1 MSERAGGRSGGAHT
15 KLTIPLANNLLR
27 SARRGA
33 VELLSVQNDKVNS
46 RLGINTSFAEDALL
60 NQWTANPFLARAASD
75 SEVWFLS
82 RSKFNALLA
91 EWPSMVRKLEKLANR
106 ATQSTRKNS
115 ISMSPGEISSMM
127 SELSIKGSWTL
138 HPEGRFNK
146 FWKILL
152 VLVITYNMS
161 VIPFRCGFLYDNEA
175 YKTLSTT
182 WLVLDYLGDTVLLLD
197 IIINYFFLGFTE
209 NDALVTTKAAI
220 SRNYK
225 KNGNFK
231 LHLLAS
237 FPLEALLLIPNFT
250 YGEEYVV
257 SFFQVFSMLRG
268 NKLLRV
274 IEISTIIN
282 YLEKAALKAGLL
294 VKKNLLRGE

>member
-1 MSERAGGRSGGAHT
+1 
-15 KLTIPLANNLLR
+15 
-27 SARRGA
+27 
-33 VELLSVQNDKVNS
+33 
-46 RLGINTSFAEDALL
+46 
-60 NQWTANPFLARAASD
+60 
-75 SEVWFLS
+75 
-82 RSKFNALLA
+82 
-91 EWPSMVRKLEKLANR
+91 MVRKLEKLANR

-138 HPEGRFNK
+138 LPEGRFNK

-161 VIPFRCGFLYDNEA
+161 VIPFRCGFLYDNET

>member
-1 MSERAGGRSGGAHT
+1 
-15 KLTIPLANNLLR
+15 LLR

>member
-1 MSERAGGRSGGAHT
+1 M
-15 KLTIPLANNLLR
+15 LR

-138 HPEGRFNK
+138 LPEGRFNK

-161 VIPFRCGFLYDNEA
+161 VIPFRCGFLYDNET